1 MSQTLPSDSP
11 AVTALC
17 VAHRWEMR
25 LQSRSRSARALA
37 RPVGMA
43 GRPFPPKPP
52 GISCPSG
59 CCSPAFSPRGP
70 EGAGAGGLEGTRG
83 GGVLGRAGHQAQIQ
97 LDRES
102 GRGSVVTRPP
112 KAAPRAPGALAP
124 PRHTGFLLSA
134 WGCAHQPAPREP
146 PGCVPALPCT
156 QVSPL
161 HRCGSEQLCDHLP
174 GLSLS
179 AAEASKCSSEPSEAV
194 ESVKAPVQ
202 VPGT

>member
-1 MSQTLPSDSP
+1 MAGGCSRRPAWRRGSSLCPQTPLPEAPGAVHMSQTLPSDSP

-83 GGVLGRAGHQAQIQ
+83 GGPGKGRSSSPDTVRPGVGAWLGRDPAP
-97 LDRES
+97 ES
-102 GRGSVVTRPP
+102 GAACTRGLGPTEAHRLPVVRLGVRSPARPQGASGLCP
-112 KAAPRAPGALAP
+112 SSALYPGQPAAPLWERA
-124 PRHTGFLLSA
+124 
-134 WGCAHQPAPREP
+134 
-146 PGCVPALPCT
+146 
-156 QVSPL
+156 
-161 HRCGSEQLCDHLP
+161 
-174 GLSLS
+174 
-179 AAEASKCSSEPSEAV
+179 AV
-194 ESVKAPVQ
+194 
-202 VPGT
+202 